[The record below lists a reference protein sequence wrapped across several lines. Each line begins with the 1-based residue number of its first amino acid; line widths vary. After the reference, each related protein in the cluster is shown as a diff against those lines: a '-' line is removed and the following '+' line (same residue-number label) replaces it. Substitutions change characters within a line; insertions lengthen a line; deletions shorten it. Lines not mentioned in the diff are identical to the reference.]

1 MNILGSK
8 IYVFGG
14 QVEGFFMNDLAAFDL
29 NQLQM
34 PNNRWEMLIESNDD
48 TAVEQGKIPPA
59 RTNHTIVTW
68 ADKMYL

>member
-14 QVEGFFMNDLAAFDL
+14 QVEGYFMNDLAAFDL

-34 PNNRWEMLIESNDD
+34 PNNRWEMLIAGSDSG
-48 TAVEQGKIPPA
+48 APPQGKLPPA
-59 RTNHTIVTW
+59 RTNHTVVTYN
-68 ADKMYL
+68 DKLYL